1 MKAIESI
8 SMTVGKYMAVIILAV
23 AAVSLFLPPA
33 ELWVQTAW
41 INPLLMVVIFGMGL
55 TLKRK

>member
-1 MKAIESI
+1 
-8 SMTVGKYMAVIILAV
+8 MTVGKYMAVIILAV

-33 ELWVQTAW
+33 ALWVQTAW
-41 INPLLMVVIFGMGL
+41 INPLLMVAIFGMGL

>member
-33 ELWVQTAW
+33 ALWVHTAW

>member
-33 ELWVQTAW
+33 ALWVQTAW

>member
-1 MKAIESI
+1 
-8 SMTVGKYMAVIILAV
+8 MAVIVLALS
-23 AAVSLFLPPA
+23 AVSLFLPTA
-33 ELWVQTAW
+33 ALWVQTAW